1 MAYNTYKNHVLQ
13 DNWWEDR
20 IIEPESQPGPNVRRV
35 PDEIPVGRYDRRQ
48 LPPSMRTMPFAD
60 APPPTVYETTTGTM
74 HGTPGVMPKRKGHF
88 GRQAMVDPKTSK
100 VASALRY
107 ETGAPEAG
115 FGAILPSWG
124 EGDNKSFFNTTNGD
138 FEGLKKTA
146 SVKPMPEDWQQ
157 PGVFIGGRPVV
168 TRSNYQRTAIDT
180 LFNREEGQNKSGK
193 PSDPNIKVNVPY
205 VRSFT
210 KDKNSLFA
218 DDNI

>member
-1 MAYNTYKNHVLQ
+1 MAYNSYTNRVLQ

-20 IIEPESQPGPNVRRV
+20 IIEPESQPGPNARRV
-35 PDEIPVGRYDRRQ
+35 PDEIPVGRYNRKQ
-48 LPPSMRTMPFAD
+48 LPPTMRTMPFAD
-60 APPPTVYETTTGTM
+60 APPPTVYETTSGTM
-74 HGTPGVMPKRKGHF
+74 HSTPGKLLKTKGHF

-100 VASALRY
+100 VASSLKY

-124 EGDNKSFFNTTNGD
+124 ENDNKSYFNTTNGD
-138 FEGLKKTA
+138 FEGLKKT
-146 SVKPMPEDWQQ
+146 SKVKAMPEDWQQ

-168 TRSNYQRTAIDT
+168 NKTNYQRTAIDT
-180 LFNREEGQNKSGK
+180 LFNREEGQRNPGK
-193 PSDPNIKVNVPY
+193 PSGPTTKVHVPY

-218 DDNI
+218 DDL